1 MMRSSTVC
9 PRAWQPAHRAIQLL
23 RDPEVPTVSDELV
36 RIEVRAGAG
45 SGPLALP
52 DGQNARWMSR
62 RLKRNAQAC
71 AYEARHGH

>member
-9 PRAWQPAHRAIQLL
+9 PRVWQPAHQAIQLL

-52 DGQNARWMSR
+52 DGQTARWMGR
-62 RLKRNAQAC
+62 RLKRNAQAW
-71 AYEARHGH
+71 AYEVRHGY